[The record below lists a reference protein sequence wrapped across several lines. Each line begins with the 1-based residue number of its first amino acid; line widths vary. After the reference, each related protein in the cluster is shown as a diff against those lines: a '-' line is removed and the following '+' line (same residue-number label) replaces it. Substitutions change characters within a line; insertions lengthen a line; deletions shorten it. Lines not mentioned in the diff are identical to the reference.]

1 MPGRPAAYIID
12 LEVLHKTGSEEEGD
26 EQYWLTQDH
35 IVKVRRRPHHR
46 IRPLPKLL
54 LELLRGAPD

>member
-35 IVKVRRRPHHR
+35 IVKVHLAARTTAFV
-46 IRPLPKLL
+46 LY
-54 LELLRGAPD
+54 RGSCSSC

>member
-46 IRPLPKLL
+46 IRPKLL
-54 LELLRGAPD
+54 LDLLRGAPD

>member
-35 IVKVRRRPHHR
+35 IVKVRHR
-46 IRPLPKLL
+46 IRPPPRLL
-54 LELLRGAPD
+54 LQLLRGAPD

>member
-35 IVKVRRRPHHR
+35 IVKVRRRGT
-46 IRPLPKLL
+46 IAFV
-54 LELLRGAPD
+54 RGSCSSC